1 MYELRNIK
9 CVIELDEIS
18 PKLLSKFEQR
28 KQNNILRLKQTI
40 VLTIYPSSYNRIHV
54 TGIKNTKDFQLIKL
68 FFARSGTKI
77 KEVQVNNTYWIKR
90 YLIERFLDF
99 AQFCKKN
106 KHLFDFN
113 IDLNSFAMNIDGYL
127 NAIYLRHK
135 NATGTAV
142 IHRKCV
148 ALLGSKTLSCIQL
161 LANRVDLILQA
172 YKNACSQKPELK

>member
-9 CVIELDEIS
+9 CVIELDKIS

-40 VLTIYPSSYNRIHV
+40 VLTIYRSSYNRIHV

-90 YLIERFLDF
+90 YLIERFLEF
-99 AQFCKKN
+99 AQFCKK
-106 KHLFDFN
+106 FN
-113 IDLNSFAMNIDGYL
+113 VNGNDLYWRIQ
-127 NAIYLRHK
+127 HK
-135 NATGTAV
+135 NYKLDSRWMC
-142 IHRKCV
+142 ISRK
-148 ALLGSKTLSCIQL
+148 SDIQW
-161 LANRVDLILQA
+161 
-172 YKNACSQKPELK
+172 